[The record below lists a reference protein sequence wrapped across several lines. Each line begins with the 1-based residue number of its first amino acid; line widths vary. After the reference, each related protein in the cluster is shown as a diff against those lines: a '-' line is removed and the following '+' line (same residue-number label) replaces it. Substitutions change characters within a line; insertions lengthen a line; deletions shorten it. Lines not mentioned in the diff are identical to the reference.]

1 MTAVNVTRNAQNK
14 MSSVMK
20 SSNNKFGFLFS
31 ASAGGCNGFNFNLN
45 LLDETTYKEL
55 SNTKF
60 INVLS
65 HDNATLFVDPFS
77 ELYLLGTTIDYV
89 TEDIQNGSFDN
100 KFVYNIDKKIAT
112 SCGCGIS
119 FMPRDIRE

>member
-1 MTAVNVTRNAQNK
+1 MTAVNVTRNAWNK
-14 MSSVMK
+14 MNSVMK
-20 SSNNKFGFLFS
+20 SSHNKFGFLFS

-65 HDNATLFVDPFS
+65 HENATLFVDPFS

>member
-1 MTAVNVTRNAQNK
+1 MTAVNVTRNAWNK